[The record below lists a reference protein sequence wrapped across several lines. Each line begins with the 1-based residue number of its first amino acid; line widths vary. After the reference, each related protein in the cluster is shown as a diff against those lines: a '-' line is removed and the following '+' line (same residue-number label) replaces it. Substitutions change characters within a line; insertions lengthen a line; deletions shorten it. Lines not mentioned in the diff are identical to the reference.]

1 MIGGSLL
8 FFAMNVKKIPVYS
21 NDYPKLLKEIHDA
34 PKELFLR
41 GAGFERDAV
50 YVAIVGTRMPS
61 RYGVKT
67 AYEIARAVT
76 ERGGVVVS
84 GLAFGIDAACHKAA
98 VDLQKPTIA
107 VLGSGINSITP
118 RTNEPLAQKIL
129 QTGGTLISEFPDSAP
144 SIKYRYLLRNRIIS
158 GICRATIVIEA
169 GERSGAL
176 ITARHAF
183 DQNRDV
189 FALTG
194 DIDRPQGF
202 GCRFL
207 FGKDVARPIFD
218 INRLL
223 TELGL
228 NSFEHI
234 TEGLDINAIAVLT
247 NLRDDNRNPARGY
260 GKGLSS
266 SDLARETGLNI
277 SSLLGAL
284 SILEING
291 LIFKNSAGRWHI
303 TF

>member
-1 MIGGSLL
+1 
-8 FFAMNVKKIPVYS
+8 MNVKKIPVYS
-21 NDYPKLLKEIHDA
+21 NDYPRLLKEIHDA
-34 PKELFLR
+34 PKELYVR

-61 RYGVKT
+61 RYGLKT

-84 GLAFGIDAACHKAA
+84 GLAFGIDATCHKAA

-118 RTNEPLAQKIL
+118 RTNEPLAEKIL
-129 QTGGTLISEFPDSAP
+129 QTGGSLISEFPDSAP

-202 GCRFL
+202 GCRVL
-207 FGKDVARPIFD
+207 FGKDIARPIYD

-234 TEGLDINAIAVLT
+234 SQGLDINAVMVLKK
-247 NLRDDNRNPARGY
+247 LRGDKPNTDNGLE
-260 GKGLSS
+260 KGLNSS
-266 SDLARETGLNI
+266 NLARETGLNI
-277 SSLLGAL
+277 SALLAAL
-284 SILEING
+284 SILEIKG
-291 LIFKNSAGRWHI
+291 LVYKNQNGRWI
-303 TF
+303 TTC